1 MKDWKEFEKMSS
13 AELERAA
20 ADLPVPDGL
29 ERRLTALV
37 DGLDK
42 GEKVLGIGS
51 GGRDEKLSGKGSG
64 RMRPNIR
71 LALGGAAAAVAVVAA
86 GLSMRTPALK
96 DTYEDPALA
105 YAEVERALEL
115 FASKMQ
121 YGSDKLSE
129 SCDRIGQ
136 SFETVLK

>member
-1 MKDWKEFEKMSS
+1 MKDWKELEKMSS

-29 ERRLTALV
+29 EYRLTALV

-42 GEKVLGIGS
+42 GEKVLGT
-51 GGRDEKLSGKGSG
+51 G
-64 RMRPNIR
+64 RMRPDIR
-71 LALGGAAAAVAVVAA
+71 WVLGGAAAAAVAVAA
-86 GLSMRTPALK
+86 GLSMCTPPLK

-115 FASKMQ
+115 FAAKLQ
-121 YGSDKLSE
+121 YGSEKFSASQGIME
-129 SCDRIGQ
+129 QRIR
-136 SFETVLK
+136 SVFDEEK

>member
-1 MKDWKEFEKMSS
+1 MKDWKELEKMSS

-29 ERRLTALV
+29 EHRLTALV

-42 GEKVLGIGS
+42 GEKVLGT
-51 GGRDEKLSGKGSG
+51 G
-64 RMRPNIR
+64 RMRPDIR
-71 LALGGAAAAVAVVAA
+71 WVLGGAAAAAVAVAA
-86 GLSMRTPALK
+86 GLSMRTPPLK

-115 FASKMQ
+115 FAAKLQ
-121 YGSDKLSE
+121 YGTDKLSE